1 LSCWSPRRIA
11 ESSPCSGP
19 RTAALP
25 PRRRRCRLRDPPR
38 RRPPCVR
45 IHEPAPSTSRVK
57 LKRQIS
63 SWRDGMRTTRL
74 PDLRV
79 PPPPS
84 TRPLAPPNQSQA
96 FTSSRACSKLS
107 CTPSA
112 RSASSGYRRRRGPP
126 PVAVGS
132 PPISAPN
139 LFRASGGVA
148 WRWRTAAPLCA
159 GAVYRIFSWI
169 LFVFADERA
178 GAGAGA
184 GPGVGVRRSIQSGG
198 GGGSSHATPPSKII
212 EAISKGTARRARAKP
227 AV

>member
-139 LFRASGGVA
+139 LFRAGGGVA
-148 WRWRTAAPLCA
+148 WR
-159 GAVYRIFSWI
+159 G
-169 LFVFADERA
+169 DGER
-178 GAGAGA
+178 
-184 GPGVGVRRSIQSGG
+184 PRRSALEQYIGYFPGFCSSSLMSGLGLGLGLGWGYAGQFRAERGG
-198 GGGSSHATPPSKII
+198 GGAAT
-212 EAISKGTARRARAKP
+212 RRRRVK
-227 AV
+227 